1 MSATVDRPVNVL
13 AAEPSGAGA
22 AGRSGPAR
30 HRATRV
36 ILYAILTILG
46 VIAALPFVWMILASF
61 KTEAEIRQIPPTF
74 WPQDASLDNYRT
86 ILQDPE
92 LPLLLFYRNSAF
104 VAVLNVIATLFT
116 GSVLGYVF
124 AKFTFRWRQPL
135 FWFILATMM
144 IPAQVTMLPAYLILL
159 QLDLLNN
166 LWGLIVPSFIDAF
179 AVFVMRQFIVSIP
192 NDEILSARVDG
203 ASEWRI
209 YRSIVLPQL
218 RAPLATLG
226 MLTFMFH
233 WNAYLWPLIVLTEQD
248 KRTLPIILTWFSD
261 QHSSQENLVMAA
273 SVLIVVPVLI
283 VFALSQKWIVRGLT
297 LTGGR

>member
-1 MSATVDRPVNVL
+1 MATTTRPPNVL
-13 AAEPSGAGA
+13 AAPRPETRRRPGSGSRH
-22 AGRSGPAR
+22 RSG
-30 HRATRV
+30 RV
-36 ILYAILTILG
+36 VLYVVLTVLG

-61 KTEAEIRQIPPTF
+61 KSSAEIRQIPPTF
-74 WPQDASLDNYRT
+74 WPQTPTLDNYRT

-92 LPLLLFYRNSAF
+92 LPLLTIYRNSAF
-104 VAVLNVIATLFT
+104 VAVANVVATLFT
-116 GSVLGYVF
+116 ASLLGYVF
-124 AKFTFRWRQPL
+124 AKFEFRGRQPL

-166 LWGLIVPSFIDAF
+166 LWGLVIPSFIDAF
-179 AVFVMRQFIVSIP
+179 AVFLMRQFIVSIP
-192 NDEILSARVDG
+192 NDEIWSARVDG

-226 MLTFMFH
+226 LLTFMFH

-248 KRTLPIILTWFSD
+248 KRTLPIILTWYSD
-261 QHSSQENLVMAA
+261 QHASQENLVMAA
-273 SVLIVVPVLI
+273 SVLIVIPVLI
-283 VFALSQKWIVRGLT
+283 VFALAQRWIVRGLT